1 MQVSNCR
8 YGKRR
13 CYWGKNKKKDL
24 LNIVFLQKQIQEGN
38 ADPTFKL
45 DFYIFLLI
53 FQHKWMFL
61 STMQTLPFEGHNVA
75 CQCKGLDQ
83 SNIVCEYEV
92 NLSITEKQIVKE
104 QCWISRSYEGQGHNA
119 TCMQ

>member
-1 MQVSNCR
+1 MFCINLNMLIV
-8 YGKRR
+8 YMT
-13 CYWGKNKKKDL
+13 WGTLDT
-24 LNIVFLQKQIQEGN
+24 QQEGN
-38 ADPTFKL
+38 ADHALKT

-75 CQCKGLDQ
+75 YQCKGLEQ

-92 NLSITEKQIVKE
+92 NISTNVEVLTEKQNSKCKMIMLLKK
-104 QCWISRSYEGQGHNA
+104 QC
-119 TCMQ
+119 